1 VSEPAS
7 DDVWIEVEVQKTQ
20 GVINTYRGRIARSVL
35 DAWRSGQLAGTFT
48 LSDVYW
54 PEGDDLVVLGDAGPF
69 ALFTGTVHIRGDA
82 IVAVLVLKDGRERQ
96 QSVSRDRVV
105 RLAPVTP
112 VRPPEE

>member
-1 VSEPAS
+1 MSDPAEC
-7 DDVWIEVEVQKTQ
+7 DVWIEVEVQKTQ
-20 GVINTYRGRIARSVL
+20 GVINTYRGRIAGQVL
-35 DAWRSGQLAGTFT
+35 DDWRSGRLSGCFT
-48 LSDVYW
+48 LEDVYW
-54 PEGDDLVVLGDAGPF
+54 PEGDELVVLGDAGPF

-105 RLAPVTP
+105 RLAPVSP